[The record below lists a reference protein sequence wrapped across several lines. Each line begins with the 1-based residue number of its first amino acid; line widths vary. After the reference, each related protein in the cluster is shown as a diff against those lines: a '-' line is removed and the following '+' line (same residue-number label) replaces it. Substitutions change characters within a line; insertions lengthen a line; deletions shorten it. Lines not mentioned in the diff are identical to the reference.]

1 MAYISTELCEICGHQ
16 TQHLNRRC
24 RDCSF
29 QQRIELNSNWGD
41 YTHEEKIEELFRRI
55 KKLESKSHTYS

>member
-1 MAYISTELCEICGHQ
+1 MAYISIELCEICGHQ

-41 YTHEEKIEELFRRI
+41 YTNEEKIEELLRRI
-55 KKLESKSHTYS
+55 KNLEARNGKYA